1 VTIAQLVTHR
11 SGMGDIFTP
20 RFASIP
26 PLEIRRLEDYLPAF
40 EKDALKF
47 EPGSR
52 QQYSNAGYVVLGLI
66 VQKASGQ
73 DYFEYVKTHVL
84 APAGMESTASYEV
97 DEVVPGRAEGYTLD
111 GPPGPD
117 GKPAPRRAVFANP
130 GRGSSAGGGY
140 STAGDLLK
148 LDRAL
153 REGKL
158 LSPEWSAWAVSH
170 DAGNAPAPGASLSG
184 GFGFAGGSPGTN
196 AVMIMNFDSG
206 TTVVVL
212 SNLDPPSAEA
222 PAKTIRGWLPK

>member
-1 VTIAQLVTHR
+1 
-11 SGMGDIFTP
+11 MGDIFTP
-20 RFASIP
+20 RFAAIP

-40 EKDALKF
+40 EKDPLQF
-47 EPGSR
+47 EPGEKQR
-52 QQYSNAGYVVLGLI
+52 YSNAGFIVLGLI
-66 VQKASGQ
+66 VQKASGE
-73 DYFEYVKTHVL
+73 DYFDYVRKHVL
-84 APAGMESTASYEV
+84 APAGMENTASYEV
-97 DEVVPGRAEGYTLD
+97 DEIVPGRAEGYTLD

-117 GKPAPRRAVFANP
+117 GKPMPRRAVFTHP

-170 DAGNAPAPGASLSG
+170 DAGKAPAPGSLLSG
-184 GFGFAGGSPGTN
+184 GFGFAGGTPGTN
-196 AVMIMNFDSG
+196 AVMLMNFDSG

-212 SNLDPPSAEA
+212 SNLDPPSAEKIA
-222 PAKTIRGWLPK
+222 QKVRGWLPK